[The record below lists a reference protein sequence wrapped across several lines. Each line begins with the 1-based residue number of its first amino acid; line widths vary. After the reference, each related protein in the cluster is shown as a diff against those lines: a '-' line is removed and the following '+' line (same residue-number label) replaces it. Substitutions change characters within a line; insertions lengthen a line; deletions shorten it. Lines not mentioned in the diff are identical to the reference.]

1 MSHDLMIIFTVSII
15 TIILRA
21 LPFIVFKDKSYPIID
36 FLGNVLPYCIMAM
49 LVVYCLKD
57 VGLLSG
63 SHGMPEGIAVLSVV
77 LLHLYKKNT
86 LISIFGGTIIYMI
99 CVQMIFI

>member
-1 MSHDLMIIFTVSII
+1 MSHDLMIIFTVSIV

-36 FLGNVLPYCIMAM
+36 FLGHVLPYCIMAM

-57 VGLLSG
+57 VNILTG
-63 SHGMPEGIAVLSVV
+63 SHGIPEAIGVITVV
-77 LLHLYKKNT
+77 ILHLYKKNT

-99 CVQMIFI
+99 CVQLIF